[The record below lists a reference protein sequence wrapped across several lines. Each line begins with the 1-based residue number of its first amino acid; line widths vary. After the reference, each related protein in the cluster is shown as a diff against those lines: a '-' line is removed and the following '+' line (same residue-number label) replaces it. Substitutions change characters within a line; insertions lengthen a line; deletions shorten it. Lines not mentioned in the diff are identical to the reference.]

1 MCKVL
6 GVKDILCVYVCA
18 RARAC
23 VRVCMC
29 MCVHAGIHDC
39 MDACMCA
46 IAECSGAMATALY
59 TIETEFKPL

>member
-1 MCKVL
+1 MCVCTRTRMRT
-6 GVKDILCVYVCA
+6 CVHVCV
-18 RARAC
+18 C
-23 VRVCMC
+23 V
-29 MCVHAGIHDC
+29 CVHAGIHDC